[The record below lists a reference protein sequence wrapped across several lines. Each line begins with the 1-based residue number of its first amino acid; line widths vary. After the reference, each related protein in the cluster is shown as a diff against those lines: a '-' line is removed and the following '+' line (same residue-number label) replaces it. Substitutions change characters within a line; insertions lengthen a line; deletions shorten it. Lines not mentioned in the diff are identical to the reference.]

1 MGDNFN
7 ENDWGGGDETEKNNS
22 IYKENMIFTIKMKS
36 ETRKKVKELVKEVIL
51 SKIDNYSAETEYKPF
66 FQAIFTKEQ
75 ILTHT
80 IVHSFYTSFGMSIY
94 EQLVKVLAEGA
105 GYEAHTQYNLLGEI
119 DEKTEAIISKIDMDL
134 RAGKRN
140 PDMKAEFDEI
150 KKAIQKGKPSEDPDK
165 RVDVFVKKSDGT
177 EVYFDITSPKPNIKE
192 FVALKK
198 KLLRWI
204 GLRLSTNKNAKI
216 ITALGLPYNPY
227 HPEPYNRWT
236 KGNMYDSNQLMVGQ
250 DFWNFV
256 AGENIY
262 DEFIEIFEE
271 VGEELREKIKEIAK
285 K

>member
-1 MGDNFN
+1 
-7 ENDWGGGDETEKNNS
+7 
-22 IYKENMIFTIKMKS
+22 MKS

-105 GYEAHTQYNLLGEI
+105 GYEAHTQYDILGEI

-140 PDMKAEFDEI
+140 PDMKTEFEEI
-150 KKAIQKGKPSEDPDK
+150 KKSIQKGKTLEDPDK

-204 GLRLSTNKNAKI
+204 GLRLSVNKNAKV

-262 DEFIEIFEE
+262 DEFIEIFQE
-271 VGEELREKIKEIAK
+271 VGKELREKIKEIAK
-285 K
+285 EKKAI

>member
-1 MGDNFN
+1 MNR
-7 ENDWGGGDETEKNNS
+7 
-22 IYKENMIFTIKMKS
+22 
-36 ETRKKVKELVKEVIL
+36 ETRQTVKELVTEVIL
-51 SKIDNYSAETEYKPF
+51 SKIENYNAETEYKPF

-94 EQLVKVLAEGA
+94 EQLVKILAEGA
-105 GYEAHTQYNLLGEI
+105 GYEAHTQYDLLGEI

-140 PDMKAEFDEI
+140 PDMKTEFDEI
-150 KKAIQKGKPSEDPDK
+150 KKSIQKGKEVDGDPDK
-165 RVDVFVKKSDGT
+165 RVDVFIKKKDCT

-204 GLRLSTNKNAKI
+204 GLRLSINKNVKI

-227 HPEPYNRWT
+227 NPEPYNRWT

-250 DFWNFV
+250 EFWNFV
-256 AGENIY
+256 AGEDIY
-262 DEFIEIFEE
+262 NDFIDIFKE
-271 VGEELREKIKEIAK
+271 VGKELRDKIKEIAK